1 MNFNISQ
8 TTNNETVESEK
19 VKPMEDEPTSKT
31 DNKLDPQSYRRRKAY
46 FKSLYDNDVEYNYLK
61 KLQHY
66 KQRFRDDEF
75 VNNVLLCNLITN
87 KLKHEMCQLYSKHY
101 KNVQKLKKLQQQSL
115 PPSSPSPSDV
125 LHSVLSDVPPNVP
138 PDE

>member
-125 LHSVLSDVPPNVP
+125 LSDVPP
-138 PDE
+138 DE